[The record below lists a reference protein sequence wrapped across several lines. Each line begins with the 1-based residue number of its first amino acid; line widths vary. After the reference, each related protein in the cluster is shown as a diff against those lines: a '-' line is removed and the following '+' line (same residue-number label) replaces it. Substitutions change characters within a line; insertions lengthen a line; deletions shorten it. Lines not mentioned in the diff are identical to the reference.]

1 MGRQQIYRGD
11 PSLKQYYL
19 INDFTGGINDTS
31 VDERTETNE
40 FRDLINV
47 ELSTKGMIQN
57 RKGWGA
63 FNLLNNLIA
72 YKAEEN
78 EDDDLHL
85 PYYNIGSLNPVPTNR
100 YALIKVVKN
109 EGNILRVLRDY
120 EQRNLSVS
128 EFLLLNL
135 QYTLEILMIYE
146 DVAGIKL
153 GLLTLTSLKDSEGD
167 PLDKFEEIATL
178 ESGQLRATRT
188 LTNIETVEYTDFVYF
203 SLSKI
208 KDEAIGFGEYN
219 IAEKSYRV
227 VNDLETETAF
237 VYKPSPYE
245 VSKVGFNILSNNP
258 LTDIRRVQGFKSI
271 QGVFLTTFEL
281 TSAGALVDTETPI
294 LFIPPNGEFT
304 VNVIYTG
311 TINLQD
317 IELNFYTMGTDA
329 EGLPIE
335 IPVITNDNPIK
346 ATKVEAE
353 TGIARFAI
361 KLPLQNKPE
370 IYVRVKSVDGFIL
383 ADTFPDANNTFTN
396 STALLAYYNP
406 TTSTKFAVPLS
417 STQFALYNKTAT
429 AYTYELMPSYPYNGV
444 NYSPIYNDANLSATK
459 NWVESNV
466 TEYNAAASK
475 ATLQTNTFDFYDTIT
490 VNNFGNIAPA
500 TSFATGFVYRVEKTQ
515 LETATT
521 PTTTYTWQ
529 TAEASDYN
537 DAFSKSTVTYG
548 ATDNQPTT
556 CYIFNNITTS
566 NASTYIG
573 SPSSVS
579 NGHVV
584 RFTSNSTSGSCGFKY
599 FVAVHTTTTSTTTYY
614 VSFTSPPTYKYYR
627 VQAQIV
633 GVTGNI
639 LAYNATEG
647 KLYFRS
653 GETRTE
659 IASGIVQITSIAE
672 RIPNKNRKIL
682 IGTAGVPENYF
693 QYNGGTAVTIADFTN
708 MVFVS
713 SIDKLEYVDIYAVGI
728 NDNPKPVEQLDT
740 KDFRILEIGSRLVL
754 YKNNII
760 WFSDLYQFDYIPN
773 YNYIILPLTPDDV
786 ITSINYFKG
795 SYMIFTKERI
805 YKMSGTFAAQDFQIQ
820 IVSDAIGCISPFS
833 VKAFNNT
840 LVFMTRD
847 GLYRLKQNYYLGGL
861 ENVEKIDKQISNIVP
876 TKEDIFSVLYNEQ
889 YMLFYRYTDAEF
901 TNAPFNVVKMYYN
914 MSAPQ
919 GFPFVKDKHSFQPPI
934 VAVFDDELVSIEN
947 GVFYL
952 YDLGYTDFLPPGIVD
967 EDTIDNFKYRVRIL
981 TPNLFFNYPTHDKK
995 FKAVFVKTNTNAVVP
1010 LYFNIYIDNILVY
1023 KHTDFQAVRQPDGT
1037 LNYELVDIANL
1048 TIGNPGLLGD
1058 YDLGID
1064 KIGDYS
1070 TQVHKIV
1077 IAGKGKTIRL
1087 DIGQDLD
1094 KYFGI
1099 QDIGYLYKMGK
1110 AREDR

>member
-63 FNLLNNLIA
+63 FNLLNDLIA

-85 PYYNIGSLNPVPTNR
+85 PYYNPSGANPVPTNR

-128 EFLLLNL
+128 EFLLLDL

-153 GLLTLTSLKDSEGD
+153 GLLTLTSLEDSEGD
-167 PLDKFEEIATL
+167 PLDKFEEIVKL
-178 ESGQLRATRT
+178 EDGQLRATRT
-188 LTNIETVEYTDFVYF
+188 LTNIETVEYTDFIYF

-208 KDEAIGFGEYN
+208 RDGAIGFGEYN

-258 LTDIRRVQGFKSI
+258 LTDIRKVEGFKSI

-317 IELNFYTMGTDA
+317 IELNFYTMGTDS

-346 ATKVEAE
+346 ATKIEAE

-361 KLPLQNKPE
+361 KLPLQNKAE
-370 IYVRVKSVDGFIL
+370 IYIRVKSIDGFIL
-383 ADTFPDANNTFTN
+383 ADTFPDANNTFAT

-406 TTSTKFAVPLS
+406 TTATKFAVPLS

-429 AYTYELMPSYPYNGV
+429 AYTYELMSSYPYSGT
-444 NYSPIYNDANLSATK
+444 NYSPIYNDANLSTTK
-459 NWVESNV
+459 NWVVSNI
-466 TEYNAAASK
+466 TEYNSATSK
-475 ATLQTNTFDFYDTIT
+475 LDQLTDTYEAFDAIT
-490 VNNFGNIAPA
+490 VNTVPAVA
-500 TSFATGFVYRVEKTQ
+500 TSFSTGSVLKIQKTR
-515 LETATT
+515 LVTT
-521 PTTTYTWQ
+521 PTATTTYTWQ
-529 TAEASDYN
+529 NATEQEFNNASSWSTISVTN
-537 DAFSKSTVTYG
+537 DGCVTYG
-548 ATDNQPTT
+548 NV
-556 CYIFNNITTS
+556 TTS
-566 NASTYIG
+566 NVSTYADI
-573 SPSSVS
+573 PELYT
-579 NGHVV
+579 NGHIV
-584 RFTSNSTSGSCGFKY
+584 RITSTAVFGGSTVNCGFKY
-599 FVAVHTTTTSTTTYY
+599 FKATHTTTTSNSTTRE
-614 VSFTSPPTYKYYR
+614 FFSPATYKYFR

-633 GVTGNI
+633 GFTGNI

-672 RIPNKNRKIL
+672 RTPNKTRKIL

-693 QYNGGTAVTIADFTN
+693 QYNGGTAATIADFTN

-967 EDTIDNFKYRVRIL
+967 EDTVDNFKYRVKIL